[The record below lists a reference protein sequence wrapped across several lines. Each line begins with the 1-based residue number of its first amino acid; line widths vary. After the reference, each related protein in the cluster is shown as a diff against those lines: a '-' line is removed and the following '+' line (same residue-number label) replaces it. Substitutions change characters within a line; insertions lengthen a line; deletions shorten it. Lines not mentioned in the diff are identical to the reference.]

1 MTETQEIKEIQEI
14 KTRFITNLKENSGIA
29 IAMGGLL
36 LLVGLVAM
44 ASPLMAG
51 VSVALMVGL
60 MLLVG
65 GIAQLIFSF
74 KSSMGIASIFF
85 AVLTIVMGVYM
96 LMSPG
101 AALGALTIF
110 LAVYLI
116 VSGFSEIMISYQA
129 RPAQGAGWAM
139 FSGFLSILLGGL
151 IWSQFPLS
159 GAWAI
164 GILLGVRLFFS
175 GMTLIMLGLAA
186 RNAE

>member
-1 MTETQEIKEIQEI
+1 MTETQEIQEI
-14 KTRFITNLKENSGIA
+14 KTRFITNLKENSGTA
-29 IAMGGLL
+29 IAMGILL
-36 LLVGLVAM
+36 LLVGLAAM
-44 ASPLMAG
+44 AAPLMAG
-51 VSVALMVGL
+51 VSVAMMVGA

-65 GIAQLIFSF
+65 GIAKLIFSF
-74 KSSMGIASIFF
+74 KVGLDIWSILF
-85 AVLTIVMGVYM
+85 AALTIMMGVYM

-129 RPAQGAGWAM
+129 RPAKGAGWAM
-139 FSGFLSILLGGL
+139 FSGFLSIVLGGL

-186 RNAE
+186 RKVA

>member
-1 MTETQEIKEIQEI
+1 MTEAQEIQEI
-14 KTRFITNLKENSGIA
+14 KTQFMKNLKENAGTA
-29 IAMGGLL
+29 IAMGILILLLGLL
-36 LLVGLVAM
+36 AM
-44 ASPLMAG
+44 ASPLIAG
-51 VSVALMVGL
+51 VSVALMVGV
-60 MLLVG
+60 MLLVSG
-65 GIAQLIFSF
+65 VAQLIFSF
-74 KSSMGIASIFF
+74 KSSMGIASILF
-85 AVLTIVMGVYM
+85 AVLTIMMGVYM

-129 RPAQGAGWAM
+129 RPAKGAGWAM
-139 FSGFLSILLGGL
+139 FSGFLSIVLGVM

-186 RNAE
+186 RNME

>member
-1 MTETQEIKEIQEI
+1 MTETQEIQEI
-14 KTRFITNLKENSGIA
+14 RTRFITNLKENSGVA
-29 IAMGGLL
+29 IGMGIILI
-36 LLVGLVAM
+36 LVGLVAM

-51 VSVALMVGL
+51 VSVAMMVGA

-74 KSSMGIASIFF
+74 KSSMGIASILF
-85 AVLTIVMGVYM
+85 AVLTIMMGMYM

-116 VSGFSEIMISYQA
+116 ISGFAEIMISYQA
-129 RPAQGAGWAM
+129 RPAEGAGWAM
-139 FSGFLSILLGGL
+139 FSGFLSVILGGL

-175 GMTLIMLGLAA
+175 GMTLLMLGVFA
-186 RNAE
+186 RKAV